1 MVRKGEKIE
10 PGNRIWL
17 VLVYNRDSGAGC
29 RGIVSLTEMDGRTF
43 LVQKKMQILSATI
56 SIFSENVSRYS
67 YNDVKDG
74 ATTRSNSK
82 KCLN

>member
-1 MVRKGEKIE
+1 MDISGTEK
-10 PGNRIWL
+10 R
-17 VLVYNRDSGAGC
+17 C
-29 RGIVSLTEMDGRTF
+29 RSSLH
-43 LVQKKMQILSATI
+43 I
-56 SIFSENVSRYS
+56 SKFSENVSRYS